1 MCSSALDG
9 IHHNGLK
16 TPAQVSGGH
25 GDGEARLIFVCVL
38 WVVPS
43 KAKCLATS
51 SIDRSDDIGHNYAV
65 NGPIYTIRGYE
76 WIAKKV

>member
-1 MCSSALDG
+1 VTVRRC
-9 IHHNGLK
+9 
-16 TPAQVSGGH
+16 
-25 GDGEARLIFVCVL
+25 RLIFVCVL

-43 KAKCLATS
+43 KAKFLATS
-51 SIDRSDDIGHNYAV
+51 SIDRSDNIGHNYAI